1 MKIKKLQKLKNVKI
15 ERKNNKIYIFCLKPY
30 VKNDIFEKKIF

>member
-15 ERKNNKIYIFCLKPY
+15 EK
-30 VKNDIFEKKIF
+30 EKKQQNLHFLLKTL